1 MFVMAGKLGMRISEI
16 EKWPLTEL
24 LEWADYEKI
33 RETKLDQSPESMMR
47 QARVITSQMK
57 GRSRG

>member
-1 MFVMAGKLGMRISEI
+1 MFVMADKLGMRISEI
-16 EKWPLTEL
+16 EEWPMSEL

-33 RETKLDQSPESMMR
+33 RETKLDQTPESMMR
-47 QARVITSQMK
+47 QAQVITSQMK